1 MTDKHITLALDGTG
15 GDNANAKSMAAAVRF
30 AIVLH
35 PDLKILVFGSQKLK
49 DALDREK
56 MDKDRYE
63 FYSAPECIAQDEDP
77 RKVLEGYRN
86 SAMRKAIEAV
96 ADGKASVAI
105 SSGGTGPLVV
115 LSRHILGVLPN
126 MRPAL
131 CARIPGGKDKFSF
144 MLDLGANAVCNAKD
158 LHSFARLGH
167 AAYKSI
173 YNENSPRV
181 SILNVG
187 TERNKGNAVVR
198 GARDLIE
205 QDKMLNAYGFV
216 EGDRL
221 FTSDADVIVTEGFT
235 GNVALKAAEGVAK
248 LFLDRS
254 GIKGVFSKLARPD
267 WLIPWQYNGSV
278 LLGVKGLVIKG
289 HGSAGA
295 DAVGVALHEAYNYAS
310 MNLINSI
317 KKELNI

>member
-1 MTDKHITLALDGTG
+1 
-15 GDNANAKSMAAAVRF
+15 
-30 AIVLH
+30 
-35 PDLKILVFGSQKLK
+35 
-49 DALDREK
+49 
-56 MDKDRYE
+56 
-63 FYSAPECIAQDEDP
+63 
-77 RKVLEGYRN
+77 
-86 SAMRKAIEAV
+86 
-96 ADGKASVAI
+96 
-105 SSGGTGPLVV
+105 
-115 LSRHILGVLPN
+115 
-126 MRPAL
+126 
-131 CARIPGGKDKFSF
+131 

-278 LLGVKGLVIKG
+278 LLGVQGLVIKG

>member
-1 MTDKHITLALDGTG
+1 
-15 GDNANAKSMAAAVRF
+15 
-30 AIVLH
+30 
-35 PDLKILVFGSQKLK
+35 
-49 DALDREK
+49 

-278 LLGVKGLVIKG
+278 LLGVQGLVIKG